1 MTHLSVKTL
10 RHYHQVKLLEP
21 AEVNPGT
28 GYRYYL
34 PDQVPTAQVIRRLR
48 DLEMPV
54 AEVKEVLQAS
64 DTSDRNALIAAHL
77 DRLEAELAKTHSAV
91 ESLRNLL
98 QPSDKVPAVEHR
110 TMPAVPAAGI
120 QQTVDREDVLSWWQ
134 GALGELHAT
143 VRAQQLQTT
152 GPSGGL
158 YGSELFQ
165 HGRGEATVFIPVE
178 GTVRPVGRV
187 VPFTVPAAELAVLT
201 HHGSLDDADI
211 TYGELG
217 AYATTHEISIE
228 GPLREYYLVDANDT
242 PDAAGMDDGDRV
254 ADLPLRPQVVTL
266 AVARSAWSARPGA
279 GRTKSLRF
287 RRGNRPQGVQRS
299 RHIHQ
304 LEVPCLPIA
313 CLPLGVS
320 PLRRRS
326 CSRSCRPRPAK
337 LPSMGPECST
347 PLLTIN
353 R

>member
-34 PDQVPTAQVIRRLR
+34 SDQVPTAQVIRRLR

-64 DTSDRNALIAAHL
+64 ATSDRNALITAHL
-77 DRLEAELAKTHSAV
+77 DRLEVELAKTHSAV

-98 QPSDKVPAVEHR
+98 QPSDTVPAVEHR

-120 QQTVDREDVLSWWQ
+120 QQTVDRDDVLSWWQ

-143 VRAQQLQTT
+143 VRAQHLQTT

-165 HGRGEATVFIPVE
+165 HGRGEATVFIPVA

-187 VPFTVPAAELAVLT
+187 VPFTVPAAELAVLI

-242 PDAAGMDDGDRV
+242 PDAEGWTTEIGW
-254 ADLPLRPQVVTL
+254 PIF
-266 AVARSAWSARPGA
+266 RSDH
-279 GRTKSLRF
+279 KS
-287 RRGNRPQGVQRS
+287 
-299 RHIHQ
+299 
-304 LEVPCLPIA
+304 
-313 CLPLGVS
+313 
-320 PLRRRS
+320 
-326 CSRSCRPRPAK
+326 
-337 LPSMGPECST
+337 
-347 PLLTIN
+347 
-353 R
+353 